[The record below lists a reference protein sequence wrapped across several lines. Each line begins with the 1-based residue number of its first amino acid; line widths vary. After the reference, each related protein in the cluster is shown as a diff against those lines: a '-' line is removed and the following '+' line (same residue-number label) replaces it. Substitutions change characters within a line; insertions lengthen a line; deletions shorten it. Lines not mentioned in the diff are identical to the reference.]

1 MKLETSKGQTKQE
14 KNAQETNKTATA
26 ARGTDGTQ
34 FRVPSVEPKGSAKST
49 AAVTP
54 STSDRSKFV
63 KVTYKNGTK
72 PTFKTGVGLSKNEFR
87 AKTTQPRPKTPIPKR
102 PFPKSNFNTRPN
114 YQHVWNQNTPGHYQ
128 APNYMSWNPYVLL
141 SYLEQVNG
149 MLNQNGP
156 MRNWGPNV

>member
-1 MKLETSKGQTKQE
+1 MKQE
-14 KNAQETNKTATA
+14 KIAQETNKIATA
-26 ARGTDGTQ
+26 ACGSNGTQ
-34 FRVPSVEPKGSAKST
+34 SRVPPIGPEGSARSA

-63 KVTYKNGTK
+63 KVTYKSGTK
-72 PTFKTGVGLSKNEFR
+72 PMFKTGVGFSKNEFR

-102 PFPKSNFNTRPN
+102 PFPKSNFNARPN
-114 YQHVWNQNTPGHYQ
+114 YQHVWNQNTPRHYQ
-128 APNYMSWNPYVLL
+128 TQNHMPWNPYALF
-141 SYLEQVNG
+141 SYLEQING